1 MMYCS
6 GFACITLLADGASG
20 WEGGRG
26 GEGSKVMLPL
36 DEPVRV
42 FYYYSFFF
50 FFLFSSTLLPS
61 FLLLFFYLCALWLFF
76 ACLPSCKIRVCSAV
90 AFGD

>member
-42 FYYYSFFF
+42 FYY
-50 FFLFSSTLLPS
+50 
-61 FLLLFFYLCALWLFF
+61 
-76 ACLPSCKIRVCSAV
+76 
-90 AFGD
+90 